1 VSEVRTLRP
10 RRPIPH
16 CLDENGATSIDF
28 FAPGV
33 HDVERDRH
41 GISLDLDTGSLD
53 NPRKGHEHHIDASSA
68 IARAGGI
75 PAAVDDG
82 VLASGVMYECERA
95 A

>member
-1 VSEVRTLRP
+1 VSEVRTFRP

-16 CLDENGATSIDF
+16 CLDENGATPIDF
-28 FAPGV
+28 FAAGV
-33 HDVERDRH
+33 HDVERDRY
-41 GISLDLDTGSLD
+41 GISLDLDTESLE
-53 NPRKGHEHHIDASSA
+53 NPRKGHEHHTDASSA